1 MGIAGILLVGGSTH
15 AEGKLLRP
23 VSGFTKIAVCLAE
36 TVCNNDM
43 EIYFI
48 LAGTSGTSGKLF
60 AEFFSFL
67 NHYAALR
74 CAP

>member
-1 MGIAGILLVGGSTH
+1 MGIAGILLAGGSTH
-15 AEGKLLRP
+15 AEGELIP
-23 VSGFTKIAVCLAE
+23 PASGFTKIVICLAE

-48 LAGTSGTSGKLF
+48 LSVTYGTPVRVF
-60 AEFFSFL
+60 AELLSFL